1 MFEVRTMVIPCKACQ
16 SRFHLDGRLVKA
28 TGSVVRCTICN
39 NIFWVYPPD
48 INDVQVGKDT
58 NDDHPNFDDLPKVKQ
73 ANLANGLP
81 DQPSEEINENRIDGI
96 VPIED
101 FDEEDDDQDPEHAD
115 YTDLSEYDDKIDWND
130 FP

>member
-1 MFEVRTMVIPCKACQ
+1 MVIPCIDCQ
-16 SRFHLDGRLVKA
+16 SRFSLDGRLVKA
-28 TGSVVRCTICN
+28 TGSLVRCSQCN

-48 INDVQVGKDT
+48 INDVQVGNDT
-58 NDDHPNFDDLPKVKQ
+58 NVDQPNFDDLSKVKQ

-81 DQPSEEINENRIDGI
+81 DQTIEEINGNRIDGI

-101 FDEEDDDQDPEHAD
+101 FDEEDDDQDSEVEDPEHPD
-115 YTDLSEYDDKIDWND
+115 YTDLSEYDDKIDWDN